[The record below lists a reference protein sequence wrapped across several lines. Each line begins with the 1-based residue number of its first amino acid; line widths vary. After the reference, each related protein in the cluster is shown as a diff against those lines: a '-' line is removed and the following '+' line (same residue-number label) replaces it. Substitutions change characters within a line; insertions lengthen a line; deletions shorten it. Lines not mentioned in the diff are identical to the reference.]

1 MRLEL
6 VTQDRNNR
14 NPDHDR
20 TFINWRLWRSR
31 IRGLLGL
38 VLSLERRVCSALWK
52 LWCSLGIRVFG
63 VRREITHGVFL
74 TTGVGVELSETA
86 GVETGVGSI
95 STLVVSKTKP
105 SSTLAGSSATTVV
118 HVIR

>member
-1 MRLEL
+1 M
-6 VTQDRNNR
+6 
-14 NPDHDR
+14 
-20 TFINWRLWRSR
+20 
-31 IRGLLGL
+31 
-38 VLSLERRVCSALWK
+38 
-52 LWCSLGIRVFG
+52 RVFG

-86 GVETGVGSI
+86 GVDTGVGSI

-105 SSTLAGSSATTVV
+105 TPAAAGSSATTAV